1 MSFVIV
7 TDTSANIPKR
17 MVEERDLKVIPFSYY
32 VDGVEHTCDD
42 IEAFDGEGF
51 YAMMK
56 GHTDVTTS
64 QIPPQRYA
72 DFFEPFVKEG
82 QDVLFV
88 SMSSGISGSFSSSNI
103 AAVQLMETY
112 PDRIVRSVDTKGA
125 SLGEGLLA
133 LRAAECRDKGMGIE
147 ETVELLCRMRERIC
161 QVFTVDDLMFL
172 RKGGRISNVTAIV
185 GTVLNIKPLL
195 KGDEEGR
202 IVAFGK
208 VRGRKHS
215 VEAIAE
221 RYDQLVDHPEEQL
234 VCIAHAACEKD
245 ADYLISLLNKNHP
258 PKAILKVCYEPVTG
272 SHVGPGA
279 LALFFE
285 GRDGARAEIK

>member
-17 MVEERDLKVIPFSYY
+17 IVEQRGLEVIPFSYY
-32 VDGVEHTCDD
+32 VDGVEHTCTD
-42 IEAFDGEGF
+42 IEAFDGDGF

-56 GHTDVTTS
+56 GHADVTTS

-82 QDVLFV
+82 KDVLFV

-112 PDRIVRSVDTKGA
+112 PDRIVRAVDTKGA

-133 LRAAECRDKGMGIE
+133 LRAADCRDKGMGIE
-147 ETVELLCRMRERIC
+147 ETVELLCQMRERIC

-195 KGDEEGR
+195 KGDEEGH

-215 VEAIAE
+215 IEAIAE
-221 RYDQLVDHPEEQL
+221 RYDQLVDHPEEQM

-258 PKAILKVCYEPVTG
+258 PKEILKVCYEPVTG

-285 GRDGARAEIK
+285 GRDGARLAIK

>member
-17 MVEERDLKVIPFSYY
+17 IVEERDIKVIPFSYW
-32 VDGVEHTCDD
+32 VEGVEHTCDD

-51 YAMMK
+51 YAMMR
-56 GHTDVTTS
+56 GHTNVTTS
-64 QIPPQRYA
+64 QIPPQCYA
-72 DFFEPFVKEG
+72 DFFEPYVKAG
-82 QDVLFV
+82 QDLLFV

-103 AAVQLMETY
+103 AANQLMESY
-112 PDRIVRSVDTKGA
+112 PDRTVCSVDTKGA
-125 SLGEGLLA
+125 SLGEGLVA
-133 LRAAECRDKGMGIE
+133 LRAADCRDKGMTIQ
-147 ETVELLCRMRERIC
+147 ETVELLCQLRERIC

-208 VRGRKHS
+208 VRGRKRS
-215 VEAIAE
+215 IEAVAE
-221 RYDQLVDHPEEQL
+221 RYDQLVEHPEQQT
-234 VCIAHAACEKD
+234 VCIANAACEKD
-245 ADYLISLLNKNHP
+245 AEYLISLLNRNNP
-258 PKAILKVCYEPVTG
+258 PKEIMNVCYEPVTG

-285 GRDGARAEIK
+285 GRDGARYEIK

>member
-1 MSFVIV
+1 MSFVII

-17 MVEERDLKVIPFSYY
+17 IVEERDIKIIPFSYF
-32 VDGVEHTCDD
+32 VDGVEHTCTD
-42 IEAFDGEGF
+42 IEGFDGEGY

-56 GHTDVTTS
+56 GHTNVTTC

-72 DFFEPFVKEG
+72 DFFEPFVKAG
-82 QDVLFV
+82 QDVLFI
-88 SMSSGISGSFSSSNI
+88 SMSSGISGSYSSSNI
-103 AAVQLMETY
+103 AAMQLKETY
-112 PDRIVRSVDTKGA
+112 PDRTVCSVDTKGA
-125 SLGEGLLA
+125 SLGEGIVA
-133 LRAAECRDKGMGIE
+133 LRAADCRDKGMNFE
-147 ETVELLCRMRERIC
+147 ETAGFARALSDRIC

-202 IVAFGK
+202 IIAFAK

-215 VEAIAE
+215 IEAIAE
-221 RYDQLVDHPEEQL
+221 RYDRLVEHPEEQTIG
-234 VCIAHAACEKD
+234 IANAACAED
-245 ADYLISLLNKNHP
+245 AEYLIRLLKRNNP
-258 PKAILKVCYEPVTG
+258 PKEILSVCYEPVTG

-285 GRDGARAEIK
+285 GRDGARYEIQ

>member
-17 MVEERDLKVIPFSYY
+17 IVEERDLKIIPFSYY

-64 QIPPQRYA
+64 QIPPQRYM

-133 LRAAECRDKGMGIE
+133 LRAAECRDKGMDIN
-147 ETVELLCRMRERIC
+147 ETAELLNQMRDRVC

-185 GTVLNIKPLL
+185 GTVLNVKPLL
-195 KGDEEGR
+195 KE
-202 IVAFGK
+202 
-208 VRGRKHS
+208 
-215 VEAIAE
+215 
-221 RYDQLVDHPEEQL
+221 L
-234 VCIAHAACEKD
+234 
-245 ADYLISLLNKNHP
+245 
-258 PKAILKVCYEPVTG
+258 
-272 SHVGPGA
+272 
-279 LALFFE
+279 
-285 GRDGARAEIK
+285 

>member
-147 ETVELLCRMRERIC
+147 ETVELLCQMRERIC

-195 KGDEEGR
+195 KGDEEGH

-215 VEAIAE
+215 IEAIAE
-221 RYDQLVDHPEEQL
+221 RYDRLVKNPGEQT
-234 VCIAHAACEKD
+234 VCIANAACTED
-245 ADYLISLLNKNHP
+245 AEYLIRLLNRNNP
-258 PKAILKVCYEPVTG
+258 PREIMNVCYEPVTG

-285 GRDGARAEIK
+285 GDDGARLEIK

>member
-1 MSFVIV
+1 MELASEVYRRFPQEIPHTSTPVMQDFYNVVEELKTEGYENVLGVFISSNLSSTCQTAKMVLDEHPELNSFVL
-7 TDTSANIPKR
+7 DTKNISIGAG
-17 MVEERDLKVIPFSYY
+17 LL
-32 VDGVEHTCDD
+32 
-42 IEAFDGEGF
+42 
-51 YAMMK
+51 AMW
-56 GHTDVTTS
+56 
-64 QIPPQRYA
+64 
-72 DFFEPFVKEG
+72 
-82 QDVLFV
+82 
-88 SMSSGISGSFSSSNI
+88 
-103 AAVQLMETY
+103 AAVQLEQGVSFEEVCQKLPAKVADSKVFFYM
-112 PDRIVRSVDTKGA
+112 DT
-125 SLGEGLLA
+125 LEY
-133 LRAAECRDKGMGIE
+133 
-147 ETVELLCRMRERIC
+147 
-161 QVFTVDDLMFL
+161 L

-258 PKAILKVCYEPVTG
+258 PKEILKVCYEPVTG

-285 GRDGARAEIK
+285 GRDGARLAIK